1 MQSRFSKNMFRLMM
15 FGVMIATLF
24 FGVTKMQSGVSA
36 NHPVLVEGE
45 SDFDGDG
52 LIGAAED
59 TDNATDQVFGTIN
72 AALGMANAGAN
83 QNGRVV
89 IVTSGRFLARANIT
103 GANGNVTLEAA
114 PGVEANIEAVRA
126 GDGGNAMRQGVQG
139 IIVNAPATR
148 IITIRNIISRNWTDG
163 IEIQGAS
170 RVIIDNCRFE
180 NNTNFGI
187 HAVGTSKVTI
197 SNTAVNAS
205 GFRSGAGVDNTANP
219 GVGIRFDEQSSGTVA
234 FTTVSGSAGAGISNM
249 TGNRRAVGILSVNV
263 FDNMVDFQN
272 IIPPTGSAPGVG
284 RPNR

>member
-1 MQSRFSKNMFRLMM
+1 MQSRFSKNIFRLMI
-15 FGVMIATLF
+15 FSVMIATLF

-45 SDFDGDG
+45 TDFDGDG

-89 IVTSGRFLARANIT
+89 VVTSGRFLARTTIT
-103 GANGNVTLEAA
+103 AANGNVTLEAA

-148 IITIRNIISRNWTDG
+148 IVTIRNIISRNWTSG

-180 NNTNFGI
+180 NNTNYGI
-187 HAVGTSKVTI
+187 QALGTSKVTI

-205 GFRSGAGVDNTANP
+205 GFRSGAGVDNMPNP
-219 GVGIRFDEQSSGTVA
+219 GIGICFEGQSSGTVA
-234 FTTVSGSAGAGISNM
+234 FTTVSGSAAAGISNM

-263 FDNMVDFQN
+263 FDNMGDFQN

-284 RPNR
+284 RRNQ